1 MLGPSR
7 SERNASPD
15 RPGTGEVQGSAVSR
29 IEGDMSTHNWL
40 NSNVDYGK
48 KLLNSGLEGARS
60 GEEAF
65 LEGKPLAPF
74 LTESLRHALKPAALG
89 ACLGLLG
96 SYPGNRR
103 MSAGRA
109 FAYGLLGGALGFGL
123 GVAWQ
128 SRRLTA
134 SIALSALK
142 NIGRARNEHWLE
154 RNPIDY
160 A

>member
-1 MLGPSR
+1 
-7 SERNASPD
+7 
-15 RPGTGEVQGSAVSR
+15 
-29 IEGDMSTHNWL
+29 MSSSNWL
-40 NSNVDYGK
+40 NTSLDYGS
-48 KLLNSGLEGARS
+48 KLLHSGLEGARS
-60 GEEAF
+60 AEEAF
-65 LEGKPLAPF
+65 LDGRSLAPF
-74 LTESLRHALKPAALG
+74 LNESAWRALRPAALG

-109 FAYGLLGGALGFGL
+109 LVYGAVGAALGFGV

-134 SIALSALK
+134 SMAGGAAK
-142 NIGRARNEHWLE
+142 EIGKTRDEHWLE
-154 RNPIDY
+154 KHPIDY